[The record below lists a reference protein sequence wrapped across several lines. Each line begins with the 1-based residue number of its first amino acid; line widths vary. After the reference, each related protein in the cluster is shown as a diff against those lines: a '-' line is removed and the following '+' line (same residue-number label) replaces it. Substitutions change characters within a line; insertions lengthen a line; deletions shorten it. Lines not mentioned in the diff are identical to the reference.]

1 MNRGRIADHI
11 DLLNALDALSSGGQP
26 TSARKSPTAAGG
38 GVKPAS
44 QPASLAA
51 SLAYW
56 RKTVPPMIGGGSL
69 SWQAIPNAGVAAAIH
84 TDAVRLARYYSQPST
99 VKLLKA
105 NPSVVPPLLKGP
117 EGMTRGEAC
126 KQVLKMQLPGKVKYQ
141 LCDPTHPYVS
151 AESLSTLE
159 MDSFMDAQSAV
170 AGKQMADWHKGIRPP
185 SKLPGAGGRTRG
197 PVSGN
202 RPFVRGP
209 RRSMQ
214 FTCSGFDNFL
224 QILLGDGR
232 DYFCESLDCE
242 FQASCRPDDGRLVLH
257 AGQRLLCVMVHPA
270 GVGQYHSLC
279 GKLRT
284 VSRPRT
290 WGQGCLGVL
299 KMAADT
305 VWYCLD
311 NGCNPLNLA
320 DERIIANMAVS
331 FATQFKFDVHF
342 GLCIGIEGLEKI
354 LKKLGMSVCATATLT
369 IYPYASQFQGTVGAG
384 LLFAGFEIGGRI
396 QLDDG
401 AGNPMCAFTKQYYPS
416 AYNRVL
422 KCVDFCQWKPG
433 NGAFE
438 FGAWLNL
445 LFFRKTWS
453 IPIVQTPVPKCDK

>member
-1 MNRGRIADHI
+1 MHAAQRGRIADHI

-126 KQVLKMQLPGKVKYQ
+126 KQVLKMQLPGKVGAGPELGAFNNSSVQGALACSHAPCGPAWQVACKPATQRACLFMPFKGLVRLSCGWIAMQVKYQ

-185 SKLPGAGGRTRG
+185 SKLPGAGRRTRG

-224 QILLGDGR
+224 QILLG
-232 DYFCESLDCE
+232 
-242 FQASCRPDDGRLVLH
+242 
-257 AGQRLLCVMVHPA
+257 
-270 GVGQYHSLC
+270 
-279 GKLRT
+279 
-284 VSRPRT
+284 
-290 WGQGCLGVL
+290 
-299 KMAADT
+299 
-305 VWYCLD
+305 
-311 NGCNPLNLA
+311 
-320 DERIIANMAVS
+320 ER
-331 FATQFKFDVHF
+331 F
-342 GLCIGIEGLEKI
+342 
-354 LKKLGMSVCATATLT
+354 
-369 IYPYASQFQGTVGAG
+369 GAG
-384 LLFAGFEIGGRI
+384 LASEDIYNYQWVWLGCEVGWEAQQERHAAGVCRAA
-396 QLDDG
+396 LSS
-401 AGNPMCAFTKQYYPS
+401 AGCKLPC
-416 AYNRVL
+416 
-422 KCVDFCQWKPG
+422 
-433 NGAFE
+433 
-438 FGAWLNL
+438 
-445 LFFRKTWS
+445 
-453 IPIVQTPVPKCDK
+453 